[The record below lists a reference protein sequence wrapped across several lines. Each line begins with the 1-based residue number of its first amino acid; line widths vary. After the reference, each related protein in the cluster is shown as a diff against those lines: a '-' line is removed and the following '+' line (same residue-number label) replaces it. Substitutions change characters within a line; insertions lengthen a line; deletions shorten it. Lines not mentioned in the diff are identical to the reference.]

1 MPVALFL
8 LADCES
14 HDHIK
19 TCQTPGWRTDRN
31 TGYHHTGVKQD
42 GGACGSCALNSFSIV
57 RVCQCV
63 CCYI

>member
-42 GGACGSCALNSFSIV
+42 GGACGSCALLIHLV
-57 RVCQCV
+57 L
-63 CCYI
+63 